1 MSFDEASPFL
11 DGIGVEHVTAYLGS
25 TGWKRRADFPR
36 PEVLVFDG
44 PPDDEGEPIT
54 AVISSSTT
62 MRDFRAGL
70 ARLVEALGSLED
82 RSPYQIAL
90 DMRSPGTDR
99 LYARVISDMTTNG
112 SIPLPFASVLLQG
125 LRDLVASAACA
136 EEDARPFFAKTTRL
150 GIEHARSWRFG
161 QTQIGSFVA
170 TIECPVVPTVGQ
182 PPDADAPP
190 LGRRV
195 TERIM
200 RGLGALDRAV
210 LDGRPDGLLHA
221 YRDGLNANMCEALL
235 SLKTPGIELQLEL
248 SVQWSKRLPASGRVP
263 RTARIEG
270 RGFELLDATAKTLR
284 TPKESN
290 ERAFT
295 GEIVKLQRESDEER
309 TAVLRFTEDGRRIQ
323 AKMQLSVEDYLLACD
338 AHRGGALVTLE
349 GRLERVSHKQW
360 CIFGIRDFGLEVAS
374 ELARAK
380 RSGGPLEP

>member
-1 MSFDEASPFL
+1 
-11 DGIGVEHVTAYLGS
+11 
-25 TGWKRRADFPR
+25 
-36 PEVLVFDG
+36 
-44 PPDDEGEPIT
+44 
-54 AVISSSTT
+54 
-62 MRDFRAGL
+62 
-70 ARLVEALGSLED
+70 
-82 RSPYQIAL
+82 
-90 DMRSPGTDR
+90 
-99 LYARVISDMTTNG
+99 
-112 SIPLPFASVLLQG
+112 
-125 LRDLVASAACA
+125 
-136 EEDARPFFAKTTRL
+136 
-150 GIEHARSWRFG
+150 
-161 QTQIGSFVA
+161 
-170 TIECPVVPTVGQ
+170 
-182 PPDADAPP
+182 
-190 LGRRV
+190 
-195 TERIM
+195 
-200 RGLGALDRAV
+200 
-210 LDGRPDGLLHA
+210 
-221 YRDGLNANMCEALL
+221 
-235 SLKTPGIELQLEL
+235 
-248 SVQWSKRLPASGRVP
+248 VQWSKRLPASGRVP